1 MFLNCPKDNVNQFK
15 SDIFVGHKNK
25 KNKVG
30 LEIRY
35 IPTEIYLLKV
45 KKKKKRK
52 KKKQTNQKKKKNSL
66 KYVQS

>member
-45 KKKKKRK
+45 KKKKKK
-52 KKKQTNQKKKKNSL
+52 KKKKRRKNKQTKKKK
-66 KYVQS
+66 KKTV

>member
-25 KNKVG
+25 KNKAG

-45 KKKKKRK
+45 KKKKKEKRKNKQTK
-52 KKKQTNQKKKKNSL
+52 KKTKT
-66 KYVQS
+66 V